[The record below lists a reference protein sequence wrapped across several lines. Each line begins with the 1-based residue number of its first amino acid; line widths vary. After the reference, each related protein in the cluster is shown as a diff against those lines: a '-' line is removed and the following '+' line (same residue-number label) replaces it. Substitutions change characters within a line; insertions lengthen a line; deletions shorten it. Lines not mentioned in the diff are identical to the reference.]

1 MDPYTKRINNI
12 DDFTKLYAELKSLNR
27 LMESHPDQEFE
38 IKQKKQLVEERLH
51 QLMYIVAI

>member
-12 DDFTKLYAELKSLNR
+12 DDFSKLYAELKSLNR
-27 LMESHPDQEFE
+27 LMESHPEQEFE
-38 IKQKKQLVEERLH
+38 IKQKKQLVEQRLQ